1 MKISIDVDAL
11 YRRAFGRLDDVGR
24 LIDELR
30 QLRASKG
37 NGKSLSA
44 VAMAPDD
51 EPGPDDEPV
60 PDDEDTE
67 DDEVTARCLPVDRD

>member
-1 MKISIDVDAL
+1 MKLSIDVDAL

-30 QLRASKG
+30 QLRAAKG
-37 NGKSLSA
+37 NGKGLA
-44 VAMAPDD
+44 AAAPEPD
-51 EPGPDDEPV
+51 EGPG

-67 DDEVTARCLPVDRD
+67 NEDDQDTARCLPVDGR